1 MASRIPW
8 RTALAAALL
17 FFAASCGRPSVPES
31 AERDAAPPAT
41 EPSEVRKEFAI
52 LRELDRQYAI
62 QTEAGNAARIESVTR
77 HLHERLA
84 SLPDEG
90 RNEEERAI
98 LHQARQ
104 VASSP

>member
-8 RTALAAALL
+8 RAALAAALL
-17 FFAASCGRPSVPES
+17 FSAASCGRPSAPES

-41 EPSEVRKEFAI
+41 EPSEVRKEFVI
-52 LRELDRQYAI
+52 LRELARQYAI
-62 QTEAGNAARIESVTR
+62 QTEAGNAARLESVTR
-77 HLHERLA
+77 HLQGRLT

-90 RNEEERAI
+90 RNEEERTI

-104 VASSP
+104 AASSP